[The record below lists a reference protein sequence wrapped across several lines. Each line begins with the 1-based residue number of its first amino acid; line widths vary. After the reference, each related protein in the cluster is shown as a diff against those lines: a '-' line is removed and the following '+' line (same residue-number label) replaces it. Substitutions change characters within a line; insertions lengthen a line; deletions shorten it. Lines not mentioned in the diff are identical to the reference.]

1 MSVEIRL
8 GIDLGGTKCS
18 VIAADDSY
26 HILHKTVFPTGRDLE
41 PEVILD
47 KIIECCQGYVEKQGA
62 KACRVTKIGVSC
74 GGPLDEKTGYIYAPP
89 NLPLWKEVPITDIL
103 SKELGAPAFL
113 MNDANACALAEWK
126 FGAGRNTKNMIFLT
140 FGTGLGAGLILNGK
154 LYRGSSGM
162 AGEAGHIRLSDDGP
176 YGYGKHGSFEGYC
189 SGGGIANLAN
199 RMLNK
204 SLSAQEVA
212 LLADQGDEKAQEVL
226 TISAHYL
233 GKGLAVLVDLL
244 NPEMIVIGSIYARAR
259 EHFEAQM
266 HQTLREEA
274 LPDNYEMCRIV
285 PAQLGERLGDMASL
299 IAGEG

>member
-1 MSVEIRL
+1 
-8 GIDLGGTKCS
+8 
-18 VIAADDSY
+18 
-26 HILHKTVFPTGRDLE
+26 
-41 PEVILD
+41 
-47 KIIECCQGYVEKQGA
+47 
-62 KACRVTKIGVSC
+62 
-74 GGPLDEKTGYIYAPP
+74 
-89 NLPLWKEVPITDIL
+89 
-103 SKELGAPAFL
+103 

-189 SGGGIANLAN
+189 SDGGIANLAN